1 MDQRREDAV
10 RNYLAIMPT
19 AEAFIPAMVD
29 ACDVTGLRRQR
40 LIEVLSGSTF
50 MSIFEEKHRAALV
63 MLSTEDLEAI
73 TAFFATQPS
82 SSRSR
87 LFMWGSAMAWAGRQ
101 VMAYIERE
109 YDRLLTE
116 ERENDRLLTEEP
128 E

>member
-29 ACDVTGLRRQR
+29 AFDVAGQRRQR
-40 LIEVLSGSTF
+40 LIEVFSDETF
-50 MSIFEEKHRAALV
+50 MSIFEQKHRAALV
-63 MLSTEDLEAI
+63 GLSTEDLEAT
-73 TAFFATQPS
+73 TAFFAAQPI

-87 LFMWGSAMAWAGRQ
+87 LLVWAAGMAWAGRELM
-101 VMAYIERE
+101 VYIEAE

-116 ERENDRLLTEEP
+116 EQP
-128 E
+128 ER

>member
-29 ACDVTGLRRQR
+29 AFDVAGERRQR
-40 LIEVLSGSTF
+40 LIEVLSGATF
-50 MSIFEEKHRAALV
+50 VSIFEQKHRAALV
-63 MLSTEDLEAI
+63 GLSTEDLEAI
-73 TAFFATQPS
+73 TAFFTTQPS

-87 LFMWGSAMAWAGRQ
+87 LLMWAAAMAWAERE
-101 VMAYIERE
+101 VMVYIEGE
-109 YDRLLTE
+109 YDRLLKE
-116 ERENDRLLTEEP
+116 EQP